1 MEMLAAN
8 SGIIV
13 FLMLG
18 FGTFLACLACLACM
32 AMACMTMAYAARG
45 ISANSTG
52 ISMGT
57 SVDLDSLTPK
67 YPFVIAAVLLIGF
80 YFLIDASL
88 G

>member
-8 SGIIV
+8 SGVIV

-18 FGTFLACLACLACM
+18 FGTFLACM

-52 ISMGT
+52 ISMRT

-80 YFLIDASL
+80 YFLLDASL

>member
-18 FGTFLACLACLACM
+18 FGTFLACM
-32 AMACMTMAYAARG
+32 AMACMNMAYAARG

-52 ISMGT
+52 ISMRT

-80 YFLIDASL
+80 YFLLDASL

>member
-18 FGTFLACLACLACM
+18 FGTFLACLACM

-80 YFLIDASL
+80 YFLLDASL

>member
-18 FGTFLACLACLACM
+18 FGTFLACLAC
-32 AMACMTMAYAARG
+32 MTMAYAARG
-45 ISANSTG
+45 ISANRTG

-80 YFLIDASL
+80 YFLLDASL